1 MVTLFQPSIRSI
13 ASCTDWEPRHRQSEL
28 KCLRMKA
35 ILFCRKVFAPHAVVA
50 FVEGYAVVVDSGRS
64 DALSVQTLVSVR
76 TIEFELER
84 LSHH

>member
-1 MVTLFQPSIRSI
+1 
-13 ASCTDWEPRHRQSEL
+13 
-28 KCLRMKA
+28 MKA